1 MLALFCAIIM
11 IIIAL
16 MLITCGI
23 QNIQYYDVILES
35 LNNHNT
41 YVVHE
46 LFFFYKSYSLTNLYQ
61 HVHKL
66 H

>member
-1 MLALFCAIIM
+1 M

-23 QNIQYYDVILES
+23 QNIQYHYVILES

-41 YVVHE
+41 YVIHE
-46 LFFFYKSYSLTNLYQ
+46 LLFFINHIIWNVINLLDIYIYIYIYI
-61 HVHKL
+61 
-66 H
+66 